1 MGAVTRPD
9 LTLRDPLDTEA
20 EFERPSET
28 EWRSVV
34 ERTLGPGGPERLDR
48 RVAENVAAR
57 ALYMGSDRFPNAG
70 FPGLRPWIRG
80 SRPLGNSVD
89 GWEVCQRVCHPDPQ
103 HLAVLAGAEVR
114 GGASGLWIDLGRAD
128 TARLVARDLDA
139 LADAADPA
147 EISVRFGADGHAV
160 SLAAAWVDACSRRG
174 LDLSRLRGSFG
185 VDPIGRLAAAGELAN
200 DPGAE
205 LGMAAEVVRW
215 TLGAAPGVRTI
226 AVLTLPYQGA
236 GADAAEELAFAA
248 AGGLEYLRRLVD
260 EGIGVEAA
268 CGQIGFVTAVGRD
281 LFVEIAKLR
290 ALRRMWSR
298 VAEVFGATDH
308 CPPPHV
314 HAVTSPRSLSRRDPW
329 TNLLRSTVAAFAAT
343 AGGADAIT
351 VLPFDSAIGHS
362 DDFGRRIARN
372 TNIILREESS
382 LHRVVDPAGGSY
394 LIEEL
399 TDRLARSAWSILQ
412 DIEGRGGMLSAL
424 ASGFVARRMAEA
436 SARLRAEVATR
447 HWPITGVSTFPNL
460 TEEVSARPEP
470 ATPTSAE
477 APERADA
484 APLERLGHHEA
495 GKLFDAVV
503 AAAGAGASLAELTTA
518 LAGSPEP
525 TRIEA
530 LPSLRE
536 AEPFEALRDASDR
549 HAARTGHRPS
559 AFLAGVGPL
568 SENRARADFVR
579 NLLAAGGVETIGNEA
594 FEDAPTA
601 AGGFGDAVSSTAVIC
616 STDERYPDLVPRL
629 ARALKE
635 AGADLVLVAGRPT
648 ADASS
653 WLAADVDGYLHTGC
667 DARSVLEDIHRI
679 EGVAGD

>member
-9 LTLRDPLDTEA
+9 LTLRDPLDTEL
-20 EFERPSET
+20 EFERPSEA
-28 EWRSVV
+28 EWRSAV
-34 ERTLGPGGPERLDR
+34 ERALGPGGLDRLDR
-48 RVAENVAAR
+48 RVAENVTAR
-57 ALYMGSDRFPNAG
+57 ALYMGSERLPSAG
-70 FPGLRPWIRG
+70 FPGVRPWTRG
-80 SRPLGNSVD
+80 SKPGGNSHT
-89 GWEVCQRVCHPDPQ
+89 GWEVCQRVRHPNPQ
-103 HLAVLAGAEVR
+103 HLAMLAGVEVG
-114 GGASGLWIDLGRAD
+114 GGASGVWIDLRRSES
-128 TARLVARDLDA
+128 ARLVARDLDA
-139 LADAADPA
+139 LVDAADP
-147 EISVRFGADGHAV
+147 EGISVRLGADGHAV
-160 SLAAAWVDACSRRG
+160 SFAAAWVDACSRRG

-185 VDPIGRLAAAGELAN
+185 VDPLGRLAAAGELAD
-200 DPGAE
+200 DPEAE
-205 LGMAAEVVRW
+205 LRLAAEVVRW
-215 TLGAAPGVRTI
+215 TLDAAPGVRTI
-226 AVLTLPYQGA
+226 AVRTLPYQGA

-260 EGIGVEAA
+260 DGFAVEAA

-298 VAEVFGATDH
+298 VAEVFGATDR

-329 TNLLRSTVAAFAAT
+329 TNMLRSTVAAFAAT

-351 VLPFDSAIGHS
+351 VLPFDSAIGHP
-362 DDFGRRIARN
+362 DDHGRRIARN
-372 TNIILREESS
+372 TNIILREESN
-382 LHRVVDPAGGSY
+382 LHRIVDPAGGSY
-394 LIEEL
+394 LVEEL
-399 TDRLARSAWSILQ
+399 TDQLARSAWSILQ

-436 SARLRAEVATR
+436 AARLRAEVATR

-460 TEEVSARPEP
+460 AEEVSARPEP
-470 ATPTSAE
+470 APPTSAE
-477 APERADA
+477 APERGDA
-484 APLERLGHHEA
+484 APLEPLGHHES
-495 GKLFDAVV
+495 GRLFDAVV

-530 LPSLRE
+530 LPNLRE

-579 NLLAAGGVETIGNEA
+579 NLLAAGGVEMIGNDA
-594 FEDAPTA
+594 FEGAATA
-601 AGGFGDAVSSTAVIC
+601 AREFGDAASSTAVIC

-629 ARALKE
+629 ARALKA
-635 AGADLVLVAGRPT
+635 AGAVIVLVAGRPT
-648 ADASS
+648 ADQSG
-653 WLAADVDGYLHTGC
+653 WPAAGVDGYLHTGC
-667 DARSVLEDIHRI
+667 DARAVLEDIHRI